1 MCLSIPLS
9 TVWPKKAE
17 VQKEKEKVR
26 VKEIRKTIKEKEIGK
41 GDKRRDGE
49 KR

>member
-1 MCLSIPLS
+1 VSVHS
-9 TVWPKKAE
+9 TAHRLAKRSRSPKESKK
-17 VQKEKEKVR
+17 QVR
-26 VKEIRKTIKEKEIGK
+26 VKEIRKTRKEEEIGK